1 MGGFPQAQALVVLK
15 DDYQLGYAFSGP
27 IVTDAPS
34 TGMHGYLPTN
44 PEMRS
49 SLFVMGNGVAKGK
62 DLGVVD
68 MRQVAPSIGAL
79 LGVTLPDAKEEP
91 LPLR

>member
-1 MGGFPQAQALVVLK
+1 VLK
-15 DDYQLGYAFSGP
+15 DDYQLGYTFSGP

-49 SLFVMGNGVAKGK
+49 SLFVMGRGIAKGK
-62 DLGVVD
+62 DLGVID
-68 MRQVAPSIGAL
+68 MRQIAPTVGAM
-79 LGVTLPDAKEEP
+79 LGVSLPAAMKKP
-91 LPLR
+91 LELR